1 MRYNLNCLGREK
13 EERGI
18 FMKVMI
24 QVSAADDAKAWAMMM
39 RHSPGIALPNRTFI
53 VSEESARA
61 LREAGIRF
69 TELSRGVMSGLK
81 CLDEQPKRIR
91 V

>member
-1 MRYNLNCLGREK
+1 
-13 EERGI
+13 
-18 FMKVMI
+18 MKVMI

-53 VSEESARA
+53 VSEESVRA

-69 TELSRGVMSGLK
+69 TELSRGVDVKVPGPHGVVTG
-81 CLDEQPKRIR
+81 ERI
-91 V
+91 